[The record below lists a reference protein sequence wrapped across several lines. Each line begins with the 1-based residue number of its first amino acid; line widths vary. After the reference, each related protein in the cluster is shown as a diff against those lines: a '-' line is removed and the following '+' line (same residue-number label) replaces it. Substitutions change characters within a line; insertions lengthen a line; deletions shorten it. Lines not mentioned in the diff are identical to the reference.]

1 MSAKKEKQQEQLKE
15 KEKEKNN
22 VNKYLIDLLHSSE
35 FLFFSTFDYE
45 KDEQIETVNLFPLML
60 NDNKDVINKNN
71 ILNQLL
77 ALNITTQSTIEDIEK
92 LNDKYIYLGYR
103 LVILD
108 EIPLDKD
115 LYGYVVFETDKEWT
129 EYFNIIGSENCLFI
143 HHLDNKKT
151 IDYSNTYTIIKTA
164 KPIYIY
170 FEKVN

>member
-1 MSAKKEKQQEQLKE
+1 MRDKEFIS
-15 KEKEKNN
+15 
-22 VNKYLIDLLHSSE
+22 LID
-35 FLFFSTFDYE
+35 
-45 KDEQIETVNLFPLML
+45 KQIFKSNDIKYNKTELILYDNIDPL
-60 NDNKDVINKNN
+60 NTDFESYNIN

-108 EIPLDKD
+108 KIPLDKD
-115 LYGYVVFETDKEWT
+115 LYGYVVFETDKEWR

>member
-1 MSAKKEKQQEQLKE
+1 MRDKEFIR
-15 KEKEKNN
+15 
-22 VNKYLIDLLHSSE
+22 LID
-35 FLFFSTFDYE
+35 
-45 KDEQIETVNLFPLML
+45 KQIFKSNDIKYNKTELILYDNIDPL
-60 NDNKDVINKNN
+60 NTDFESYNIN

-129 EYFNIIGSENCLFI
+129 EYFNIIGSKNCLFI

-151 IDYSNTYTIIKTA
+151 IDYSNTYTTIKTT
-164 KPIYIY
+164 KPIYVY
-170 FEKVN
+170 FEKNTLKK